1 MAVDASDQQWTIDE
15 FAQRTGMT
23 VRNIR
28 AHQSRGLLA
37 PPTVRGRTGYYGP
50 EQAARI
56 ELIQQMQSEGF
67 NLEAIRRLLAVA
79 PDAGPESLDFVRAV
93 HAPYGAET
101 PQPVTG
107 PELIDDWGPDSP
119 QMLEAAV
126 AAGVIRVTDD
136 GGFEYPSPGLIRA
149 AKEVVALGI
158 PIERQLDL
166 LQSMR
171 GSVAEIAEAFVGLF
185 IEQVWEPFEAEGA
198 PEHRWQEITAALQKL
213 RPLAGEVLQSAF
225 AAAMNEAS
233 DAALARES
241 AGPAQGA

>member
-1 MAVDASDQQWTIDE
+1 MNASEQQWTIDE

-28 AHQSRGLLA
+28 AHQSRGLLP

-56 ELIQQMQSEGF
+56 EVIQQLQSEGF
-67 NLEAIRRLLAVA
+67 NLEAIRRLLALA
-79 PDAGPESLDFVRAV
+79 PGAGPESLDFVRAV
-93 HAPYGAET
+93 HAPYGSET

-107 PELIDDWGPDSP
+107 AELIEDWGPDSP

-126 AAGVIRVTDD
+126 TAGVIRVTED
-136 GGFEYPSPGLIRA
+136 GGFEYPSPGLVRA

-166 LQSMR
+166 LLSMR
-171 GSVAEIAEAFVGLF
+171 GAVAEIAEAFVGLF
-185 IEQVWEPFEAEGA
+185 IEQLWEPFEAEGA
-198 PEHRWQEITAALQKL
+198 PEHRWQEMTDALQKL

-225 AAAMNEAS
+225 AAAMTAAGDS
-233 DAALARES
+233 ALSGQDDA
-241 AGPAQGA
+241 Q